1 MPFISFCSAFSNR
14 VQTTWSSPAGTC
26 FQVLGELE
34 QKRRELNQ
42 ESHLLMDSLR
52 AEPKD
57 TAAIHGMIP
66 PDTVVQHRVEIDM
79 NAMELQMVLETNNS
93 CVIKGAIIFAEQ
105 VFEGE
110 SMFVHPERPSTKLV
124 VPITPTTT
132 NAVDMLI
139 KVCL

>member
-1 MPFISFCSAFSNR
+1 
-14 VQTTWSSPAGTC
+14 
-26 FQVLGELE
+26 
-34 QKRRELNQ
+34 
-42 ESHLLMDSLR
+42 MDSLR